1 MNKIS
6 ALLGSFAL
14 LASLNANAAPIA
26 IETMFIDQASATL
39 NLTGLSPISG
49 TTNIAPPA
57 EIIMSSYQSSIL
69 NIAANDFTLNIYSTG
84 TPGNNPAPSGY
95 VDGTMINVDFSSLR
109 GDLGYAG
116 NNYDFAL
123 WPLITTLDSGTFN
136 PANDAFTLGWSDNIV
151 VDLGSIFGSTTL
163 GTLDVSLSGNLTT
176 VVPVPAAVWLFGS
189 GLIALGGFARRKKY
203 IL

>member
-14 LASLNANAAPIA
+14 LASINANAAPIA
-26 IETMFIDQASATL
+26 IDTMFIDQASATL

-57 EIIMSSYQSSIL
+57 EITMGSYQSSIL
-69 NIAANDFTLNIYSTG
+69 NIMSNDFTLNIYSTG
-84 TPGNNPAPSGY
+84 TPGSNPAPSGY

>member
-26 IETMFIDQASATL
+26 IDTMFVDQASAVL
-39 NLTGLSPISG
+39 SVGSLGPYTGTTPIS
-49 TTNIAPPA
+49 PPA
-57 EIIMSSYQSSIL
+57 EITMGAYQSSIL
-69 NIAANDFTLNIYSTG
+69 NIIANDFTLNIYSTG
-84 TPGNNPAPSGY
+84 TPGGNPAPSGY

-109 GDLGYAG
+109 GDLAYAG

-123 WPLITTLDSGTFN
+123 WPLTTTLDTGTFN
-136 PANDAFTLGWSDNIV
+136 PGNGAFVVGWTDNITI
-151 VDLGSIFGSTTL
+151 DLGGLFSTTAI
-163 GTLDVSLSGNLTT
+163 LDVSLEGNLTT

>member
-6 ALLGSFAL
+6 VLLGSFAL

-39 NLTGLSPISG
+39 NLTGLPPISG

-57 EIIMSSYQSSIL
+57 EITMGLYQSSIL
-69 NIAANDFTLNIYSTG
+69 NIMSNDFTLNIYSTG
-84 TPGNNPAPSGY
+84 TPGGNPAPSGY

-136 PANDAFTLGWSDNIV
+136 PANDAFTVGWSDNIV
-151 VDLGSIFGSTTL
+151 VDLGSLFPATTL

-189 GLIALGGFARRKKY
+189 GLIALFGFARKRS
-203 IL
+203 